1 MDAVGLPTIEIVE
14 EGMREGMQIESAQI
28 SVVDK
33 IKLIDALS
41 DTGLQHI
48 VVGSFVSPKYTP
60 QMAEIDAVVSGFTP
74 REGVRYSA
82 LTLNERGRERAAAY
96 GLKLSPRHPQPMAM
110 THLCDVFVRR
120 NTNRSRDDELARL
133 PMTVRKF
140 AEQGAENACIAINA
154 AWGSN
159 WLGPFSQEQRMAD
172 LRLQHDEWTRAGIPV
187 TGVSL
192 GDPMGWNSPHIV
204 AEQIAA
210 IRREWPDITA
220 FRLHLHD
227 TRGSAMVS
235 AYTAIIGLD
244 ERHVLTLDTAI
255 GGMGGCP
262 YSGHGRLT
270 RMIPTEDLVDL
281 LEEMGVSTGV
291 DLAKLIE
298 VVVQAEDVVGH
309 ELWGRVSK
317 AGPRPRSPHLFDMD
331 MPLVETAAQAQHF
344 RLGPTVYEGGLHPWK
359 APVRSAARDAIDGC

>member
-1 MDAVGLPTIEIVE
+1 
-14 EGMREGMQIESAQI
+14 MREGMQIESSAI
-28 SVVDK
+28 SVADK

-41 DTGLQHI
+41 DTGLKHI
-48 VVGSFVSPKYTP
+48 VVGAFVSPKYTP
-60 QMAEIDAVVSGFTP
+60 QMTEIDAVVSGFMP
-74 REGVRYSA
+74 RDGVRYSA
-82 LTLNERGRERAAAY
+82 LTLNDRGKERAAAY
-96 GLKLSPRHPQPMAM
+96 GSKLSARHPQPMTM
-110 THLCDVFVRR
+110 IHLCDVFVRR
-120 NTNRSRDDELARL
+120 NTNRSRDDELAGL
-133 PMTVRKF
+133 PAKVSRF
-140 AEQGAENACIAINA
+140 VEQGAENACIAINA

-159 WLGPFSQEQRMAD
+159 WLGPFTREQRMAD
-172 LRLQHDEWTRAGIPV
+172 LRIQHDEWTKAGIPV

-204 AEQIAA
+204 AEQIAE
-210 IRREWPDITA
+210 IRREWPDIKS

-227 TRGSAMVS
+227 ARGSAMVS
-235 AYTAIIGLD
+235 AYVSILGLD
-244 ERHVLTLDTAI
+244 EQHTLTLDTAI

-291 DLAKLIE
+291 DLDRLIE

-317 AGPRPRSPHLFDMD
+317 AGRRPRPPHLFDMD
-331 MPLVETAAQAQHF
+331 MPLVETAEQAQHF
-344 RLGPTVYEGGLHPWK
+344 RLGPTVYEDGMRPWRE
-359 APVRSAARDAIDGC
+359 PVRSPARDAIDSQC